1 MASLNLGD
9 LQVGVK
15 VAGADKAKQDLNS
28 VKDTVKD
35 VDSQSNS
42 ASGGISSLV
51 GAFKEGISSSS
62 AFGVKLGD
70 LKGGLSDGTAMS
82 TLMQGA
88 VAGLSMSLVNMAV
101 QAAQQAISALVQF
114 GKASLKAASDLEETR
129 NVLDV
134 VFGEQGT
141 REIESWANGMIMAFG
156 MSSTAAS
163 EFASKFGLLFN
174 DLGGD
179 TIEMSKAFT
188 ELSGDLA
195 SLYNTDVEQAFTAL
209 RSAIVGESEPLRNFG
224 VFLSDATLNQFAL
237 EQGIGKTTS
246 QMSEQEKMMLRY
258 NYILQNTTE
267 AQGDAIRSEGSYAKT
282 LKQTAALWEEFLTKM
297 GQLLLPIVNGI
308 LTVANAILGVF
319 LTTGQETTKAL
330 ENESKKAV
338 SISESTNK
346 SIQESSKKH
355 LSTMETMQKEHN
367 ATMEELS
374 KASQTYLERQMSEY
388 EKQLREQYNGG
399 TLAEERKIQKKLELH
414 EKMLRI
420 KLEKEE
426 LYYKQ
431 VAKFEEKY
439 LVVSKTSGNGTSISY
454 IPRNANGTSFFRG
467 GLTRMNEIGPE
478 LTFIPG
484 SGAQIINNHETKE
497 MFNNIADNSGVESR
511 LDGLRTDIQE
521 LKMVLKML
529 PSEQQMLARGGVV

>member
-1 MASLNLGD
+1 MPSLNLGD

-15 VAGADKAKQDLNS
+15 VAGVDKVKQDLNS
-28 VKDTVKD
+28 VKDAVKD
-35 VDSQSNS
+35 VDSQSNN

-51 GAFKEGISSSS
+51 SAFKDGISNSS

-70 LKGGLSDGTAMS
+70 LKGGLSDGTAMT

-114 GKASLKAASDLEETR
+114 GKASLKAASDLEETK

-163 EFASKFGLLFN
+163 DFASKFGLLFN

-188 ELSGDLA
+188 ELAGDLA
-195 SLYNTDVEQAFTAL
+195 SLYNTEVDQAFTAL

-237 EQGIGKTTS
+237 EQSIGKTTS

-319 LTTGQETTKAL
+319 LTTGEETTRAL

-338 SISESTNK
+338 SISENTNK

-374 KASQTYLERQMSEY
+374 KTSQTYLERQMSEY

-420 KLEKEE
+420 KLEREE

-431 VAKFEEKY
+431 VAQFEEKY
-439 LVVSKTSGNGTSISY
+439 LVVSKTNGNSTSISY
-454 IPRNANGTSFFRG
+454 VPRYANGTSSAAG
-467 GLTRMNEIGPE
+467 GLSIVGEVGRE
-478 LTFIPG
+478 LMWIPPK
-484 SGAQIINNHETKE
+484 AQIINNNTTEQILSNKSGHT
-497 MFNNIADNSGVESR
+497 FTGPINVQANNVNEF
-511 LDGLRTDIQE
+511 LTE
-521 LKMVLKML
+521 LKM
-529 PSEQQMLARGGVV
+529 AIIGGELQW